1 MYDKQWY
8 QDLNKSSL
16 TPPDKVFG
24 IVWPLLYISLITYG
38 VLTGIDEKCVGFCTP
53 LIFFTIQ
60 MVLNLCWTT
69 IFFKLR
75 MLKTAFIIILVM
87 ITLTIFTMYETWN
100 LDMKYFYILIPYLL
114 WISFASYLNG
124 YIVFN
129 N

>member
-1 MYDKQWY
+1 MYDKKWY
-8 QDLNKSSL
+8 DDLNKSSL
-16 TPPDKVFG
+16 TPPSKVFG
-24 IVWPLLYISLITYG
+24 IVWPLLYVSLIAYG
-38 VLTGIDEKCVGFCTP
+38 VVTSIDNKCLGFCTP

-60 MVLNLCWTT
+60 MVLNLAWTT
-69 IFFKLR
+69 IFFRLR

-87 ITLTIFTMYETWN
+87 IALTTVTMYETWKLEMN
-100 LDMKYFYILIPYLL
+100 YFYILIPYIL

>member
-1 MYDKQWY
+1 MYDKKWY
-8 QDLNKSSL
+8 DDLNKSSL
-16 TPPDKVFG
+16 TPPSYVFG
-24 IVWPLLYISLITYG
+24 IVWPLLYVSLIAYG
-38 VLTGIDEKCVGFCTP
+38 VVTSIDDKCLGFCTP

-60 MVLNLCWTT
+60 MVLNLAWTT
-69 IFFKLR
+69 IFFRLR

-87 ITLTIFTMYETWN
+87 IALTTVTMYETWKLEMN
-100 LDMKYFYILIPYLL
+100 YFYILIPYIL

>member
-8 QDLNKSSL
+8 NHLNKSSL
-16 TPPDKVFG
+16 TPPSYVFG
-24 IVWPLLYISLITYG
+24 VVWPLLYISLISYG
-38 VLTGIDEKCVGFCTP
+38 IVTGIDDKCLGFCKP

-60 MVLNLCWTT
+60 MMLNLAWTT
-69 IFFKLR
+69 IFFRLR

-87 ITLTIFTMYETWN
+87 IALTAVTMYETWK
-100 LDMKYFYILIPYLL
+100 LDMMYFYILIPYIL